1 MKLFFHNATRK
12 TFAKK
17 IWSLTCF
24 CFVIDVYFQ
33 FITFKCIPVFTF
45 LCLRVCKCSCLYL
58 YRSHVEHFTRFSHLL
73 WIMEDSYLCKTSTV
87 NMLKL
92 LSSVTQNVKKTKLMF
107 VSLQYSITRSKHI
120 HTSLR
125 KKTLEFP
132 SWSFCTSLFLNT
144 ISPLF
149 LKCQLRK
156 SYSHHLDV
164 SLFFLPSFPFYYYG

>member
-1 MKLFFHNATRK
+1 MPLGKLLRKKYDHWRVFVLSSTCISSLLHSNA
-12 TFAKK
+12 
-17 IWSLTCF
+17 SLSSPSCV
-24 CFVIDVYFQ
+24 CVCVNVHV
-33 FITFKCIPVFTF
+33 CISIEAM
-45 LCLRVCKCSCLYL
+45 LSILRV
-58 YRSHVEHFTRFSHLL
+58 FFHLL

-92 LSSVTQNVKKTKLMF
+92 LSSVTQDVKKTKLMF